1 MVVTLDSD
9 FGTLVIGQHE
19 PVIGIVYLRP
29 GHIDGQFTIDSII
42 IAVRRS
48 GVDVTIRVRDL
59 SPPGEEVEA

>member
-1 MVVTLDSD
+1 MNPLLASSIWVRDIDS
-9 FGTLVIGQHE
+9 
-19 PVIGIVYLRP
+19 
-29 GHIDGQFTIDSII
+29 QFTIDSII